1 MSPRYPV
8 NKECV
13 ALLKKNT
20 MRTYTYSQIAHIALP
35 ILVSTLMEQLIGTT
49 DTAFLGRVGDIELGA
64 SAIGGIL
71 FIVVFMLGLGF
82 SIGAQ
87 ILMARRNGE
96 GNYQRIG
103 VIFYHSIAFLLLLG
117 VVLFVLVR
125 AFSPHILQR
134 IIQSPRV
141 CEAATTYLHWRI
153 IGMFFAFVNV
163 MFRAFYVATT
173 HTRTLTLNS
182 VVMVLSNVCFNYV
195 LIFGHFGVPALGI
208 AGAAIG
214 SSMAEGVSTIFFI
227 IHTRRHIPC
236 SKYGLHRMPRL
247 RLSLLGKILNLSV
260 WTMVQNFLSLS
271 TWFIFFLSIEHLGE
285 DYLAATN
292 IIRSISS
299 FTFMTVVAFASTA
312 GTLVSNLMG
321 QGEPDAVWPMLRRTM
336 LMTAVAL
343 APLLLIVAIFPDAVM
358 SVFTTDMQL
367 IDLGRGALY
376 VLLASYVFTLPA
388 QILFNAVSATG
399 NTRMAFVIE
408 LCALAVYTTYVA
420 VAIFN
425 MRLSLP
431 WCWASEF
438 VYSIIVTALTF
449 AYMRWYPWQNKKI

>member
-1 MSPRYPV
+1 
-8 NKECV
+8 
-13 ALLKKNT
+13 
-20 MRTYTYSQIAHIALP
+20 
-35 ILVSTLMEQLIGTT
+35 
-49 DTAFLGRVGDIELGA
+49 
-64 SAIGGIL
+64 
-71 FIVVFMLGLGF
+71 
-82 SIGAQ
+82 
-87 ILMARRNGE
+87 
-96 GNYQRIG
+96 
-103 VIFYHSIAFLLLLG
+103 
-117 VVLFVLVR
+117 
-125 AFSPHILQR
+125 
-134 IIQSPRV
+134 
-141 CEAATTYLHWRI
+141 
-153 IGMFFAFVNV
+153 
-163 MFRAFYVATT
+163 
-173 HTRTLTLNS
+173 
-182 VVMVLSNVCFNYV
+182 MVLSNVCFNYV

-236 SKYGLHRMPRL
+236 SKYGLNRMPRL

-358 SVFTTDMQL
+358 SVFTTDTQL

-420 VAIFN
+420 IAIFN

>member
-1 MSPRYPV
+1 M
-8 NKECV
+8 
-13 ALLKKNT
+13 
-20 MRTYTYSQIAHIALP
+20 
-35 ILVSTLMEQLIGTT
+35 G
-49 DTAFLGRVGDIELGA
+49 
-64 SAIGGIL
+64 
-71 FIVVFMLGLGF
+71 
-82 SIGAQ
+82 
-87 ILMARRNGE
+87 RRNGE

-125 AFSPHILQR
+125 VFSPHILQR

-236 SKYGLHRMPRL
+236 SKYGLNRMPCL
-247 RLSLLGKILNLSV
+247 RLSLLGKILN
-260 WTMVQNFLSLS
+260 
-271 TWFIFFLSIEHLGE
+271 LSIEHLGE